1 MTDIEKYKFEDVRLA
16 IIDDHEVVLEGLK
29 SFVRRNGITHAEAFS
44 RAQPLLDRI
53 PSHPFQVYIVDVEL
67 ADVDVS
73 WLIDEIRR
81 LDGNAKIIINT
92 MHEEMWVVSKMTEKK
107 VDGVM
112 YKSANLDQLLEAIR
126 AVLEGRQFFSTK
138 FKKAQ
143 SRLLAHNDM
152 LTRREQ
158 EILGAI
164 AKGYS
169 TKEISTRFYISENTV
184 ETHRQN
190 IFLKLK
196 AHNMADLMVKAI
208 AAGYIN
214 PQEISGAEP

>member
-1 MTDIEKYKFEDVRLA
+1 MA
-16 IIDDHEVVLEGLK
+16 IVDDHEVVLEGFK
-29 SFVRRNGITHAEAFS
+29 SYIQRRGITHVEAFS
-44 RAQPLLDRI
+44 RVQPMLDRI
-53 PSHPFQVYIVDVEL
+53 ASHPFQVYIVDVEL
-67 ADVDVS
+67 MDVDVS

-81 LDGNAKIIINT
+81 LDTNARIIINT
-92 MHEEMWVVSKMTEKK
+92 MHEEMWVVSMMTEKK

-112 YKSANLDQLLEAIR
+112 YKSANLDQLLEAIK
-126 AVLEGRQFFSTK
+126 AVLSGRQFFCTK

-143 SRLLAHNDM
+143 NRLLAHNDI
-152 LTRREQ
+152 LTKREQ
-158 EILGAI
+158 EILVAI

-196 AHNMADLMVKAI
+196 AHNMADLMIKAI

-214 PQEISGAEP
+214 PQEIAGAG